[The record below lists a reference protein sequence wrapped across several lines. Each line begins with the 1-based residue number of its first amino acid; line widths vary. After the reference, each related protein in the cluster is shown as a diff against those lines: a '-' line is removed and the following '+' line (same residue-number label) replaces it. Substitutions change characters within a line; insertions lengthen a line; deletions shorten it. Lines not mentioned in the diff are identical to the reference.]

1 MMEFVQRAM
10 TDAAE
15 YFSKS
20 VTNELELQKQIA
32 EEQHKNLES
41 QLKEMKQDHGK
52 DKETFEKK
60 LRGLEL
66 EKAELSAI
74 EQSLR
79 ENLERIQQ
87 EKEKN

>member
-32 EEQHKNLES
+32 EEQH
-41 QLKEMKQDHGK
+41 
-52 DKETFEKK
+52 
-60 LRGLEL
+60 
-66 EKAELSAI
+66 
-74 EQSLR
+74 
-79 ENLERIQQ
+79 
-87 EKEKN
+87 